1 MQGKVSK
8 ICLSFVKNLVM
19 GQQVQ
24 MILEAL
30 EALNDQEL
38 QIVHEKLL
46 SRLKKRRSTL
56 QLFDKYAGKGKGIW
70 PKDAQQ
76 IVHELRQKP

>member
-1 MQGKVSK
+1 MQGLMQGKVSK

-30 EALNDQEL
+30 EALND
-38 QIVHEKLL
+38 
-46 SRLKKRRSTL
+46 
-56 QLFDKYAGKGKGIW
+56 
-70 PKDAQQ
+70 
-76 IVHELRQKP
+76 

>member
-1 MQGKVSK
+1 
-8 ICLSFVKNLVM
+8 M

-30 EALNDQEL
+30 ESLSDNDL
-38 QIVHEKLL
+38 QIVHERLL
-46 SRLKKRRSTL
+46 IRLKKRKETL

-76 IVHELRQKP
+76 IINELRAE